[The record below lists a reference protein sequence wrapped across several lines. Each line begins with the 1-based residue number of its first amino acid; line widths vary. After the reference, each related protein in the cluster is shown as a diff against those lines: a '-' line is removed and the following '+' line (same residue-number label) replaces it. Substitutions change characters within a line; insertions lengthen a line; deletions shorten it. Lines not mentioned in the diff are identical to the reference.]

1 MPFMIISGSAPPYRF
16 DGSLVHVMDIIAKRL
31 NFCYEFVIPDDW
43 VFGTRLPN
51 GSWTGIMGQLTRGE
65 VDMSGVTLS
74 NDAAR
79 NAAVDFSE
87 PLYMDTQVISYK
99 RPVLEA
105 DIAGFIKPYDTLMWI
120 LLAASMLVVLV
131 AIFGVHVKENSLLFR
146 RICRRFEKG
155 IASVKQLGNIA
166 QQSML
171 TVISVIT
178 VAPTTVNSNIIRS
191 VGLGGSDSSPLVL
204 LVLDKINNEVIKET
218 PKLDSERKDPQ
229 QQKWESVWYSFQWT
243 IGSTLAQSIPWVP
256 RGSAVRVIAGL
267 WLFSALIIASV
278 YRSNLKAMLILPKL
292 RLPFDSM
299 EELVETDI
307 PCNVPKGSMLYQAVL
322 YAPPGSLLS
331 RLKDQLVD
339 SADADKGVQNLVLGV
354 NAIFIGKS
362 IIEFVAHHTFSQS
375 NVPVSASYQTF
386 QYPVLLGG
394 TNCNVSIYSGAPTPI
409 PRSSQVVPI
418 TRTCPLYIASQTF
431 FGATSL
437 GLGFKKGSPLKAKVN
452 PILRNLKEF
461 GILDYLVRRE
471 TLYAKECLK
480 QESLVGSA
488 ETLRPLKLK
497 DFYGVFSLYAAGDF
511 FFLFI
516 PSGPE

>member
-1 MPFMIISGSAPPYRF
+1 MSTAESDEVALDRCLKLGAMNWMPFMIIVGSSPPYRF
-16 DGSLVHVMDIIAKRL
+16 FGSMVHVMDIIAERL
-31 NFCYEFVIPDDW
+31 NTCYEFVIPDDW

-51 GSWTGIMGQLTRGE
+51 GSWTGIMGQLERGE

-87 PLYMDTQVISYK
+87 PLYMDTQVLSYK

-105 DIAGFIKPYDTLMWI
+105 DIAGFIKPKNED
-120 LLAASMLVVLV
+120 
-131 AIFGVHVKENSLLFR
+131 K
-146 RICRRFEKG
+146 
-155 IASVKQLGNIA
+155 KQ
-166 QQSML
+166 S
-171 TVISVIT
+171 
-178 VAPTTVNSNIIRS
+178 
-191 VGLGGSDSSPLVL
+191 
-204 LVLDKINNEVIKET
+204 
-218 PKLDSERKDPQ
+218 PKLDTESKVLQ

-243 IGSTLAQSIPWVP
+243 IGSTLAQSIPWMP
-256 RGSAVRVIAGL
+256 RGNAVRVIAGL

-292 RLPFDSM
+292 KLPFDSM

-339 SADADKGVQNLVLGV
+339 TVEKDKAVSNLLSGV
-354 NAIFIGKS
+354 NAIFIGKI
-362 IIEFVAHHTFSQS
+362 IIEFVAHQTFSQ
-375 NVPVSASYQTF
+375 
-386 QYPVLLGG
+386 
-394 TNCNVSIYSGAPTPI
+394 
-409 PRSSQVVPI
+409 

-437 GLGFKKGSPLKAKVN
+437 GIAFKKGSPLKAKVD
-452 PILRNLKEF
+452 PIIRNLKEF
-461 GILDYLVRRE
+461 GILDYLVRKE
-471 TLYAKECLK
+471 IIYAKECLR

-488 ETLRPLKLK
+488 GSLKPLKLK
-497 DFYGVFSLYAAGDF
+497 DFYGVFSLYGAGT
-511 FFLFI
+511 FLASVVFLI
-516 PSGPE
+516 ELILRRKSDSMAFLRLPEASQLLVKAINDT

>member
-1 MPFMIISGSAPPYRF
+1 
-16 DGSLVHVMDIIAKRL
+16 
-31 NFCYEFVIPDDW
+31 
-43 VFGTRLPN
+43 
-51 GSWTGIMGQLTRGE
+51 
-65 VDMSGVTLS
+65 MSGVTLS

-146 RICRRFEKG
+146 R
-155 IASVKQLGNIA
+155 
-166 QQSML
+166 
-171 TVISVIT
+171 
-178 VAPTTVNSNIIRS
+178 
-191 VGLGGSDSSPLVL
+191 
-204 LVLDKINNEVIKET
+204 NNEVIKET

-418 TRTCPLYIASQTF
+418 VMSRSSRGNQLRYLVLLRWYQLQYLALLRDMKCISRSFQGYQLQCLAPLRDMKCNTSFFSGIPTARPLLQIAVTRTCPLYIASQTF

-497 DFYGVFSLYAAGDF
+497 DFYGVFSLYAAGT
-511 FFLFI
+511 FLASVVFLTELI
-516 PSGPE
+516 LRRKRRT